1 MRFIQG
7 MAAGAAALSILAIAP
22 VAQAAVHSHDS
33 AEKIRRLDIMLM
45 VSSLRC
51 RNTPDGFQSDYAQF
65 STNHLSELNEANR
78 RLSLDFEKQHGVKG
92 AKRALDKLS
101 VVMAN
106 QYGQGHPWMNCQQ
119 LKQATAALAANRQ
132 PGALLAAAD
141 QMLSDGSTVNLTAA
155 Y

>member
-1 MRFIQG
+1 MRFLQG
-7 MAAGAAALSILAIAP
+7 IAAGVAALSVILIAP

-51 RNTPDGFQSDYAQF
+51 RHTPDGFQADYQKF
-65 STNHLSELNEANR
+65 SSSHLTELNAANR
-78 RLSLDFEKQHGVKG
+78 KLSQDFEKQHGAKG

-141 QMLSDGSTVNLTAA
+141 EMLSDGGKVNLQAS

>member
-1 MRFIQG
+1 MRFFQG
-7 MAAGAAALSILAIAP
+7 IAAGVAALSIIAIAP

-33 AEKIRRLDIMLM
+33 AEKVRRLDIMLM

-51 RNTPDGFQSDYAQF
+51 RHTPDGFQSDYAKF
-65 STNHLSELNEANR
+65 SANHLSELNEANR
-78 RLSLDFEKQHGVKG
+78 KLSLDFEKQHGAKG

-119 LKQATAALAANRQ
+119 LKQATVALAANRQ

-141 QMLSDGSTVNLTAA
+141 ELLTANGKVNLQAS